1 MGAQPPRIAP
11 PQPFRVGTRIGLV
24 YKAAQARARLA
35 LDMFATPLHE
45 KPEKAY
51 QLDPRRMVLVRES
64 GEQSVHGVYSPDT
77 TLTELQVAP

>member
-51 QLDPRRMVLVRES
+51 QLDPEEKGPGSRKRRAVGARS
-64 GEQSVHGVYSPDT
+64 I
-77 TLTELQVAP
+77 LT